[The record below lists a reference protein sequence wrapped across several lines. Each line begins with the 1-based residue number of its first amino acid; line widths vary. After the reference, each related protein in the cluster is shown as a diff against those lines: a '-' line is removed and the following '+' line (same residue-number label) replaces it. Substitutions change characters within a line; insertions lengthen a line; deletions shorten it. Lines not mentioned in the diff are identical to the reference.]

1 MLSMKSILVKRTQ
14 MLKNKNKIKWM
25 IIFFVITVLA
35 IILDQ
40 WTKLLAIQ
48 NLQGK
53 GAYTLLN
60 GVLELQF
67 FSNTG
72 IAWSMLEGQSFFILF
87 TGIIFLAVIM
97 FFIMKLPE
105 HKKFRMVYIFGG
117 LLTGG
122 AIGNMID
129 RFRLGYVV
137 DFISF
142 ILIDF
147 PIFNV
152 ADMCIVVSIILL
164 AIMFLFVYKEEDLSF
179 LNFKQKKYREI
190 KEEPIGPDETTKTK
204 ESDK

>member
-1 MLSMKSILVKRTQ
+1 

-25 IIFFVITVLA
+25 ILFLLITV
-35 IILDQ
+35 ISIVLDQ
-40 WTKLLAIQ
+40 WTKYLAIQ

-53 GAYTLLN
+53 GAYSLLN

-72 IAWSMLEGQSFFILF
+72 IAWSMLEGQSLFILF
-87 TGIIFLAVIM
+87 IGIVFLAVIL
-97 FFIMKLPE
+97 FFIIKLPE
-105 HKKFRMVYIFGG
+105 HKKFRLVYIFGG

-152 ADMCIVVSIILL
+152 ADMCIVVSVILL
-164 AIMFLFVYKEEDLSF
+164 AIMFLFVFKEEDLAF
-179 LNFKQKKYREI
+179 LNFKQKKYREL
-190 KEEPIGPDETTKTK
+190 KEEPIETAKTEK
-204 ESDK
+204 EE

>member
-1 MLSMKSILVKRTQ
+1 
-14 MLKNKNKIKWM
+14 MLKNKKKIKWM
-25 IIFFVITVLA
+25 VIFLAITVLS

-40 WTKLLAIQ
+40 WTKFLAVQ

-53 GAYTLLN
+53 GAYSLIK

-87 TGIIFLAVIM
+87 IGIVFLAVIM
-97 FFIMKLPE
+97 FFIVKLPE
-105 HKKFRMVYIFGG
+105 HKKFRLVYIFGG

-152 ADMCIVVSIILL
+152 ADMCIVVSVILL
-164 AIMFLFVYKEEDLSF
+164 AIMFLFVFKEEDLAF

-190 KEEPIGPDETTKTK
+190 KEGNPAPETSKK
-204 ESDK
+204 EDVDS

>member
-1 MLSMKSILVKRTQ
+1 

-25 IIFFVITVLA
+25 ILFFIITVISIA
-35 IILDQ
+35 LDQ
-40 WTKLLAIQ
+40 WTKYLAIQ

-53 GAYTLLN
+53 GAYSLIK

-72 IAWSMLEGQSFFILF
+72 IAWSMLEGQSLFILF
-87 TGIIFLAVIM
+87 IGIVFLAVIL
-97 FFIMKLPE
+97 FFIVKLPE
-105 HKKFRMVYIFGG
+105 HKKFRLVYIFGG

-152 ADMCIVVSIILL
+152 ADMCIVISVILL
-164 AIMFLFVYKEEDLSF
+164 AIMFAAILSLFHMKKIKPPIVLQEELKAEKGYLSASDLY
-179 LNFKQKKYREI
+179 LKKMIYLF
-190 KEEPIGPDETTKTK
+190 
-204 ESDK
+204 

>member
-1 MLSMKSILVKRTQ
+1 MQSMKFILVKRMP
-14 MLKNKNKIKWM
+14 MLKNKNKLKWM
-25 IIFFVITVLA
+25 ILFLA
-35 IILDQ
+35 ITALSIVLDQ
-40 WTKLLAIQ
+40 WTKYLAIQ

-53 GAYTLLN
+53 GAYSLIKD
-60 GVLELQF
+60 VLELQF

-72 IAWSMLEGQSFFILF
+72 IAWSMLEGQSLFILF
-87 TGIIFLAVIM
+87 IGIVFLAVIL
-97 FFIMKLPE
+97 FFIIKLPE
-105 HKKFRMVYIFGG
+105 HKKYRLVYIFGG

-152 ADMCIVVSIILL
+152 ADMCIVVSVILL
-164 AIMFLFVYKEEDLSF
+164 AIMFLFVFKEEDLAF

-190 KEEPIGPDETTKTK
+190 KEEPI
-204 ESDK
+204 ESDAPEKDE

>member
-1 MLSMKSILVKRTQ
+1 
-14 MLKNKNKIKWM
+14 MLKNKNKIKWLVIFL
-25 IIFFVITVLA
+25 IITAFSIL
-35 IILDQ
+35 LDQ
-40 WTKLLAIQ
+40 WTKYLAIT

-53 GAYTLLN
+53 GAYTLIK
-60 GVLELQF
+60 GILELQF

-87 TGIIFLAVIM
+87 IGIVFLVVIM
-97 FFIMKLPE
+97 FFIIKLPDN
-105 HKKFRMVYIFGG
+105 KKFSLVYILGG

-152 ADMCIVVSIILL
+152 ADMCIVVSVILL
-164 AIMFLFVYKEEDLSF
+164 AIMFLFVFKEEDLAF

-190 KEEPIGPDETTKTK
+190 KAEPTV
-204 ESDK
+204 SDKPEKENNEN

>member
-1 MLSMKSILVKRTQ
+1 

-25 IIFFVITVLA
+25 VIFLIITVLSVG
-35 IILDQ
+35 LDQ
-40 WTKLLAIQ
+40 WTKYLAIH

-53 GAYTLLN
+53 GAYSLIKD
-60 GVLELQF
+60 VLELQF

-72 IAWSMLEGQSFFILF
+72 IAWSMLEGQSIFILF
-87 TGIIFLAVIM
+87 IGIVFLAVIL
-97 FFIMKLPE
+97 FFIVKLPE
-105 HKKFRMVYIFGG
+105 QQKFRLVYIFGG

-142 ILIDF
+142 VLIDF

-152 ADMCIVVSIILL
+152 ADMCIVVSVILL
-164 AIMFLFVYKEEDLSF
+164 AIMFLFVFKEDDLSF

-190 KEEPIGPDETTKTK
+190 K
-204 ESDK
+204 